1 MQKFLGRMKYSE
13 SGIQGGAAI
22 LVGLLSGAGVW
33 LFKQL
38 IDLFH
43 LGAFNWL
50 GGRLAILGGWT
61 IVLIPTMGG
70 ALVGLLSKRFIGRE
84 KLHGVAGIME
94 AVALSGGRL
103 PYRKIAVRSVASA
116 LSIGTGA
123 SVGPEDPAVQIGA
136 NIGSFFG
143 QTLHLSEERV
153 RTLAA
158 AGVASGISAA
168 FNAPITGVFFAMEIV
183 LGEIGGSS
191 LGMVILASVIS
202 AVFTQAV
209 SGAEPAFHVPA
220 YAFTSAL
227 ELPLYLGLGVLAGFF
242 AATYT
247 RLLYAAQD
255 GFQAIH
261 IPEWIKPAVAGAM
274 VGTAGFFLPQ
284 IFGVGYESIGAV
296 LNGTQFGITLLLLL
310 LTAKLFLTPIS
321 LGGGFKGG
329 LFAPS
334 LFIGAMLG
342 GAYGTLMALLF
353 PNLGITPAAFAM
365 VGMAAVLAGSVHA
378 PLTAILLLFEMTRD
392 YHIILPLMFAVII
405 SLLISRQLE
414 RDSVYARGLARHG
427 IRLERGRDVEVL
439 ETMSV
444 GEVMQVEPAILNENS
459 TIAEASELFL
469 RKRHHGLPV
478 VNEIGE
484 LTGVLTLQDLDGVDP
499 AEWSTRKVS
508 EVCSRDLLVT
518 FPDETIGSALRRMG
532 LRDIGRLP
540 VVDRNDQRK
549 LMGLLRRT
557 DLVRAYEAALTR
569 REANRHHQQQTRL
582 DAMTGGM
589 TVNEYVIR
597 AGAPCEGKTIS
608 SAGFPKDCIIAS
620 LRRGRETLIPRGDTP
635 LKAGDI
641 LAVVATSESREKML
655 KLIE

>member
-1 MQKFLGRMKYSE
+1 MKYSE